1 MIPLGVFE
9 LYLCYNYNSRSLGLK
24 PNGLNTNMIGLFLL
38 LEG

>member
-9 LYLCYNYNSRSLGLK
+9 LYLCYNYSRSLGLK